1 MATQNLNQIE
11 DYSELGQ
18 SFSFKYNE
26 KIYTI
31 PPIPPVIAKKLLRS
45 AREFSSKSADR
56 DAQIKLFEESQK
68 DIAEDLRKPIPAE
81 LLEGAE
87 GFFDFQIEFI
97 FISGVKEVEKD
108 SNNLIDINKETVENY
123 WSTQLVMRVF
133 KRINEI
139 ISIEQEKKS

>member
-18 SFSFKYNE
+18 SFSFRYGN

-31 PPIPPVIAKKLLRS
+31 SPIPPVTAKKLLRS

-56 DAQIKLFEESQK
+56 DTQIKEFEESQK
-68 DIAEDLRKPIPAE
+68 DIAEELRKPIPSE

-87 GFFDFQIEFI
+87 GFFDFQIDFI
-97 FISGVKEVEKD
+97 LISGIKESHKD
-108 SNNLIDINKETVENY
+108 NLIEIGREIIENE
-123 WSTQLVMRVF
+123 WSTQLVMRIF
-133 KRINEI
+133 KKINEI

>member
-18 SFSFKYNE
+18 SFAFKYNN
-26 KIYTI
+26 KIYVI
-31 PPIPPVIAKKLLRS
+31 PPIPPVTAKKLLRS

-56 DAQIKLFEESQK
+56 DTQIKEFEESQK
-68 DIAEDLRKPIPAE
+68 DIAEELRKPIPAE

-97 FISGVKEVEKD
+97 LLSNIVEQSENKAVTKKE
-108 SNNLIDINKETVENY
+108 IENE
-123 WSTQLVMRVF
+123 WSTQLVMRIF
-133 KRINEI
+133 KKINEI